1 MSALSVARSVDLTF
15 LPSSASV
22 KYADFLAKAG
32 KADVAMTG
40 VRGASIDEQHST
52 GCARSLT
59 AVSIPSGQRP
69 TRPPTSRWRGSASS
83 ARRLRFSSGIGRP
96 TRSSSTFGSQST
108 RRPTRTRSPT
118 SVSGSKRVSRTCS
131 SKKTLGRRATPCRR
145 PSRSGRRVS
154 SRRST
159 MSARPRAG
167 SEEAAGNTYIPLPE

>member
-1 MSALSVARSVDLTF
+1 MSALSVARSIDLTF

-52 GCARSLT
+52 GRARSLT
-59 AVSIPSGQRP
+59 AVSILSGQRP

-96 TRSSSTFGSQST
+96 TRST

-131 SKKTLGRRATPCRR
+131 SKKTLGQRATPCRR
-145 PSRSGRRVS
+145 PSRPGRRVS